1 MNSQTISVISEYK
14 KIGLDFEQLLVDKE
28 LLEKSLS
35 EAEVVEKEKQKELE
49 ATQFCFNLNPN
60 SEYKKFLDDVS
71 IQFLKA
77 RYKVRMLKLI
87 QLLSQKYD
95 SIDKCVE
102 KREKLLDIIKFRKKV
117 VQELFGLRI
126 LFDPF
131 DRVKIREQLEV
142 ISPFVDNSRTIS
154 KIRKEIGDLTSR
166 TEEMMRENS
175 NYLITLGN
183 TKELIESKVS
193 FSDIDISPIVDDFE
207 EELMVKKVEPNQ
219 VVSVRAISDKLNMS
233 IVMQKANGVIG
244 RVNKLM
250 NRSVFKKE
258 ENSSSS
264 TLVPDLVI
272 VPTTSELN
280 APVFDDVMD
289 IESEIGGEIDF
300 DTPLDL
306 FGSLDVK
313 EDDME
318 IEPLVIP
325 EVQKSPVEEID
336 SDLFETVSPFVEP
349 IMFSDRSDDAELSES
364 SNVINFPMLEKD
376 DLDIDLFPAL
386 EDNNISQISEEE
398 ESDEFWPSQTYSD
411 EQIGKILSLNN
422 RKAA

>member
-1 MNSQTISVISEYK
+1 M
-14 KIGLDFEQLLVDKE
+14 
-28 LLEKSLS
+28 
-35 EAEVVEKEKQKELE
+35 
-49 ATQFCFNLNPN
+49 
-60 SEYKKFLDDVS
+60 
-71 IQFLKA
+71 
-77 RYKVRMLKLI
+77 
-87 QLLSQKYD
+87 
-95 SIDKCVE
+95 
-102 KREKLLDIIKFRKKV
+102 
-117 VQELFGLRI
+117 
-126 LFDPF
+126 
-131 DRVKIREQLEV
+131 
-142 ISPFVDNSRTIS
+142 
-154 KIRKEIGDLTSR
+154 
-166 TEEMMRENS
+166 
-175 NYLITLGN
+175 
-183 TKELIESKVS
+183 
-193 FSDIDISPIVDDFE
+193 
-207 EELMVKKVEPNQ
+207 
-219 VVSVRAISDKLNMS
+219 
-233 IVMQKANGVIG
+233 
-244 RVNKLM
+244 
-250 NRSVFKKE
+250 
-258 ENSSSS
+258 
-264 TLVPDLVI
+264 I

-289 IESEIGGEIDF
+289 IEPELGVEIDF
-300 DTPLDL
+300 DTPLDS

-313 EDDME
+313 EDDMV